1 MKKKLISLALSMLLL
16 GVSSTGAFAYRISID
31 IWDETGT
38 VLQWTTCALWGGNCL
53 PTVIVRPEA

>member
-1 MKKKLISLALSMLLL
+1 MKKKMISLALSMLLL
-16 GVSSTGAFAYRISID
+16 GISTTGSFAYRISID

-38 VLQWTTCALWGGNCL
+38 VLQWTGCVLSGGNCL